1 MCVATFSAPHHLIVL
16 VLKEGLRFLLP
27 ASSGIF
33 SHFAFIFFSLFVCFF
48 LVLSFDLP
56 E

>member
-33 SHFAFIFFSLFVCFF
+33 SHFAFIFFFFVCLFF
-48 LVLSFDLP
+48 SGAVI
-56 E
+56 